1 MSNRRLS
8 LNPGSKLPTLSD
20 ITNRSSMYKTTN
32 TTNPSSG
39 KITNRTNIP
48 HFSRPQQP
56 PYQNENSITLGN
68 GKRRRLDGEYSN
80 PSSNHG
86 SPSKN
91 DNINMS
97 TTKREAKNDRQFSD
111 FLSLSSSMSH
121 CSENCDS
128 IHRSPSSALLTSIK
142 REKQLELDEVRSFKN
157 ENREELATFQSD
169 LWRLRTEIPELQ
181 LSLEKL
187 NNEYTELQDEYNR
200 KCLDIEEIEKS
211 HELELIRL
219 KDEFDQF
226 VLSAKLDYEK
236 QTEELSQEYAKKA
249 EKIISERND
258 KFEKE
263 KNEIK
268 KQIES
273 AKDETKQIGLDFEN
287 CASELKVKFDDMM
300 SARKLEL
307 QEEGKKLEEEV
318 ARKKED
324 LELKELDI
332 KSLMSQYSQKE
343 DELKLA
349 EEELQRLEKKLEE
362 EEHETEGLRKIA
374 ESILDEMNSNE
385 QKLNELQKEAENYLN
400 EVERLKQNIENE
412 AKVRRKLNNELQEL
426 KGNIRVFCRFRP
438 SKEKSLSKF
447 SREEISNN
455 EGLSESLT
463 LVDPRTESGDKD
475 FNSNGKKTKHKF
487 IGLSHRKNEIKKYN
501 FLFDKVFDMTASNY
515 EVYEEISELV
525 QSALDGF
532 NVCIFAYGQT
542 GSGKTYTMS
551 NPDDGMIPMALKQ
564 IFDTVEKSKSD
575 YWEFD
580 LDGQFIEIYN
590 ENINDLMADSY
601 LKNLDQQKYEI
612 KHDEATMK
620 TTITDVKTI
629 KLTDIGLLEDALQKA
644 YKNRYTASTNANNRS
659 SRSHSVFLVYIN
671 GLNTRTGERVN
682 GKLVLVDLAGSERL
696 NHSQATG
703 VRLRE
708 TQAINKSLSALA
720 DVITALF
727 DKKSHIP
734 YRNSKLTYLLQYSL
748 GGNSKTLM
756 FVNASPLAAHFSETL
771 NSLRFAAKVNQ
782 TTMGTI
788 KRN

>member
-20 ITNRSSMYKTTN
+20 ITNRSSFYKTTN
-32 TTNPSSG
+32 ATNSSSG
-39 KITNRTNIP
+39 KKIANRTNIP

-56 PYQNENSITLGN
+56 PYHNENSITLGN
-68 GKRRRLDGEYSN
+68 GKRRRLDGEQSN
-80 PSSNHG
+80 PSSNDG
-86 SPSKN
+86 SPSKR
-91 DNINMS
+91 DNIDIS
-97 TTKREAKNDRQFSD
+97 TTKREAKNDNQFSD
-111 FLSLSSSMSH
+111 FLSLSSSIPH
-121 CSENCDS
+121 LTENCDS
-128 IHRSPSSALLTSIK
+128 VHKSPSSVLLTSIK
-142 REKQLELDEVRSFKN
+142 REKQLELDEIRSFKN
-157 ENREELATFQSD
+157 QNREELATFQSD

-211 HELELIRL
+211 HELELIKL
-219 KDEFDQF
+219 KNEFDQF
-226 VLSAKLDYEK
+226 VLSSKLDYEK
-236 QTEELSQEYAKKA
+236 QTEELSQKYAEKA

-258 KFEKE
+258 KFDKE

-268 KQIES
+268 RQIES
-273 AKDETKQIGLDFEN
+273 VEDETKQIGLDFEN
-287 CASELKVKFDDMM
+287 STSDLNVKFDDMM
-300 SARKLEL
+300 SARKLEI

-324 LELKELDI
+324 LELKELDV
-332 KSLMSQYSQKE
+332 KSLMSQYFQKQ
-343 DELKLA
+343 DELELA
-349 EEELQRLEKKLEE
+349 EKELQRLEKKLEE
-362 EEHETEGLRKIA
+362 EENETEGLRKIA
-374 ESILDEMNSNE
+374 ENILNEMNNNE
-385 QKLNELQKEAENYLN
+385 RKLNKLQEESESYLN
-400 EVERLKQNIENE
+400 EVERLKQNIEKE
-412 AKVRRKLNNELQEL
+412 TKVRRKLNNELQEL

-438 SKEKSLSKF
+438 SKEKLLTKF
-447 SREEISNN
+447 SREEVSNN
-455 EGLSESLT
+455 EELSESLT
-463 LVDPRTESGDKD
+463 LVDPRTESDQD
-475 FNSNGKKTKHKF
+475 PNLNGKKTKHKF
-487 IGLSHRKNEIKKYN
+487 IGLSHRKNEVKKYN
-501 FLFDKVFDMTASNY
+501 FLFDKVFDTAASNY

-551 NPDDGMIPMALKQ
+551 NPEDGMIPMALKQ
-564 IFDTVEKSKSD
+564 IFDSVEKTKND
-575 YWEFD
+575 HWEFD

-620 TTITDVKTI
+620 TSITDVKTI
-629 KLTDIGLLEDALQKA
+629 KLTDIRLLEESLQKA
-644 YKNRYTASTNANNRS
+644 YKKRYTASTNANDRS

-671 GLNTRTGERVN
+671 GMNTRTGERVN

-771 NSLRFAAKVNQ
+771 NSLRFAAKVNR
-782 TTMGTI
+782 TTMGAI